1 MEDNLKKLVEEKL
14 NDITKEGLNLQDLQV
29 VSELVDVHK
38 DLCNEDY
45 WKAKKEAIKMRYNR
59 GYGEYDDYMRDT
71 YDRRGVPGTGRG
83 RYRGEDTMDDMYDA
97 YRKYS
102 DGRIEMDRGN
112 YSAKPDTMRSLEYM
126 MKSVMQFLMMLKDE
140 ASPEEMHLIREYTR
154 KISEM
159 I

>member
-14 NDITKEGLNLQDLQV
+14 NDITQEGLNLQDLQV

-45 WKAKKEAIKMRYNR
+45 WKAKKEAMKMRYNR
-59 GYGEYDDYMRDT
+59 GYDEYGRDP
-71 YDRRGVPGTGRG
+71 YVREPYGRGRDGRG
-83 RYRGEDTMDDMYDA
+83 RYRGEETMDNMYNG
-97 YRKYS
+97 YRYYS
-102 DGRIEMDRGN
+102 KGKEEMNMGN
-112 YSAKPDTMRSLEYM
+112 YSAKADTMESLEYM
-126 MKSVMQFLMMLKDE
+126 MESVMQFLKMLKED
-140 ASPEEMHLIREYTR
+140 ASPEEMGLIREYTR

>member
-45 WKAKKEAIKMRYNR
+45 WKAKKEAMKMRYNR
-59 GYGEYDDYMRDT
+59 GYDEYNEYGRDS

-83 RYRGEDTMDDMYDA
+83 RYRGEEAMDDMYDA
-97 YRKYS
+97 YRYYS
-102 DGRIEMDRGN
+102 KGKDEMNMGN
-112 YSAKPDTMRSLEYM
+112 YSAKADTMKSLEYM
-126 MKSVMQFLMMLKDE
+126 MKSVMQFLKMLKED
-140 ASPEEMHLIREYTR
+140 ASPEEMGLIREYTR

>member
-45 WKAKKEAIKMRYNR
+45 WKAKKEAMKMRYNR
-59 GYGEYDDYMRDT
+59 GYDEYNEYGRAS
-71 YDRRGVPGTGRG
+71 YGRRGVPGTGRG
-83 RYRGEDTMDDMYDA
+83 RYRGEEVMDDMYDA
-97 YRKYS
+97 YRNYS
-102 DGRIEMDRGN
+102 DGRSEVDMGN
-112 YSAKPDTMRSLEYM
+112 YSAKADTMRSLEYM
-126 MKSVMQFLMMLKDE
+126 MQSVMQFLKMLKED
-140 ASPEEMHLIREYTR
+140 ASPEEMGLIREYTR

>member
-14 NDITKEGLNLQDLQV
+14 NDITQEGLNLQDLQV

-45 WKAKKEAIKMRYNR
+45 WKAKKEAMKMRYNR
-59 GYGEYDDYMRDT
+59 GYSEYDEYGRDSFG
-71 YDRRGVPGTGRG
+71 RRGVPGSGRG
-83 RYRGEDTMDDMYDA
+83 RYRGEETMDDMYNA
-97 YRKYS
+97 YRDYS
-102 DGRIEMDRGN
+102 DGRSEMDRGN